1 MLVESAIFTSV
12 RALTTLDRQLSER
25 VFDYE
30 DRINFMEIEIDDMA
44 TKLLALHQPMAS
56 DLRFIT
62 SAIKINNDLERM
74 GDLAIKIAKRALNLI
89 ELPVVK
95 PLVDIPEMARKAESM
110 VHKCLDAFVRRDSAL
125 AREVL
130 TSDDGVDDLRVEIY
144 AELIR
149 AMQAE
154 PANIPQYVDLMSV
167 ARSLERIADHATN
180 ISEDV
185 LFLTEGID
193 VRHHAETKK
202 V

>member
-1 MLVESAIFTSV
+1 M
-12 RALTTLDRQLSER
+12 
-25 VFDYE
+25 
-30 DRINFMEIEIDDMA
+30 
-44 TKLLALHQPMAS
+44 
-56 DLRFIT
+56 
-62 SAIKINNDLERM
+62 
-74 GDLAIKIAKRALNLI
+74 
-89 ELPVVK
+89 
-95 PLVDIPEMARKAESM
+95 
-110 VHKCLDAFVRRDSAL
+110 L

-130 TSDDGVDDLRVEIY
+130 TLDDGVDDLRVEIY
-144 AELIR
+144 AGPIR